1 MDMDRNSLMAAFA
14 APSIALISVGL
25 ATGAG
30 LDDRAAYGA
39 AVASLSAE
47 DAAAHAQSTFAR
59 ADLDRSGALDVEEYE
74 ALAIVTAELARLNG
88 FIALEVGGG
97 QEIVPLPVNAPAAL
111 AGSERARVTALA
123 HAEFYALAGEDA
135 VIDFSEYA
143 GEQDARFAAADR
155 NRNGALA
162 KAELVSFAARAAMLA
177 RSDA

>member
-1 MDMDRNSLMAAFA
+1 MDRNTLMAAFA
-14 APSIALISVGL
+14 APAIALISVGL

-59 ADLDRSGALDVEEYE
+59 ADLDRSGALDVHEYE

-88 FIALEVGGG
+88 FLALEVGDGR
-97 QEIVPLPVNAPAAL
+97 EIVPLPISAPAAL
-111 AGSERARVTALA
+111 AGSERARVTAVA
-123 HAEFYALAGEDA
+123 HAEFYGAAGEDGSM
-135 VIDFSEYA
+135 DFSEYA
-143 GEQDARFAAADR
+143 GEQAARFAAADR
-155 NRNGALA
+155 NRNNVLA
-162 KAELVSFAARAAMLA
+162 KAEIVSFAARAAMLA

>member
-1 MDMDRNSLMAAFA
+1 MDPNSLIAAFA

-39 AVASLSAE
+39 AVQTLSSE
-47 DAAAHAQSTFAR
+47 DAAAHALSVFAR
-59 ADLDRSGALDVEEYE
+59 ADLDGSGALDVNEYA

-88 FIALEVGGG
+88 FIALEVGDG
-97 QEIVPLPVNAPAAL
+97 QEIVPLPINAPSAL
-111 AGSERARVTALA
+111 AGSERARVTAVA
-123 HAEFYALAGEDA
+123 HAEFYALAGDDA
-135 VIDFSEYA
+135 LMDFSEYA

-162 KAELVSFAARAAMLA
+162 KAELVSFAARAATLT

>member
-1 MDMDRNSLMAAFA
+1 MDRNSLIAAFA

-39 AVASLSAE
+39 AVQALSSQ
-47 DAAAHAQSTFAR
+47 DAAAHAQSVFAR
-59 ADLDRSGALDVEEYE
+59 ADLDQSGALDVNEYA

-88 FIALEVGGG
+88 FFALEVGDGR
-97 QEIVPLPVNAPAAL
+97 EIVPLPVNAPAAL
-111 AGSERARVTALA
+111 AGSERARVTAVA

-135 VIDFSEYA
+135 VMDFSEYA

-155 NRNGALA
+155 NRNGALT
-162 KAELVSFAARAAMLA
+162 KAELVSFAARAAMLTRPEA
-177 RSDA
+177 